1 MFYCPVAVN
10 HQLFEWFPSLI
21 RPFITTFENCAN
33 RFIPLDIWHTDLSRK
48 KKGLSKVLRVSP
60 SLSFLYALQLGTGG
74 NRPWTTEKDMTLAQN
89 TIRKV

>member
-48 KKGLSKVLRVSP
+48 KRPVQSAQGFPVIVIPICIAIR
-60 SLSFLYALQLGTGG
+60 
-74 NRPWTTEKDMTLAQN
+74 NRRQSAVDDGK
-89 TIRKV
+89 R